1 MLKGSIVALI
11 TPFEG
16 ENLSED
22 TYIKLINYHNY
33 SHRKFRQEIQKH
45 YCAVAVKRKIT
56 YNSRPVFAFRFDIYY
71 IFDSVFGLPWF
82 SVCPNVH

>member
-22 TYIKLINYHNY
+22 TYIKLINYHLVM
-33 SHRKFRQEIQKH
+33 EIVTIVLHQMPL
-45 YCAVAVKRKIT
+45 VILLVVLVLEQVIWV
-56 YNSRPVFAFRFDIYY
+56 SSMLV
-71 IFDSVFGLPWF
+71 
-82 SVCPNVH
+82 